1 LIAKELTGL
10 EDVRRYFERP
20 TGNSSWRT
28 KMDNHNSDLAQVA
41 DETLPE
47 PEIKTQKYRNLSP
60 LVAEM
65 LAHGSGVVG
74 TAMHFG
80 IAPNSIRRWLETN
93 HFCALVEQKREAYRL
108 ELLKTIQKAGQK
120 EHLWQASAWIL
131 ERNKAFEDEFK
142 LNKVDKGSGNV
153 VVQIAINH
161 PCLNEPETID
171 CDIEKE

>member
-1 LIAKELTGL
+1 MDTKDQLKDIPIDQVA
-10 EDVRRYFERP
+10 EDL
-20 TGNSSWRT
+20 
-28 KMDNHNSDLAQVA
+28 DNLNKDLAQA
-41 DETLPE
+41 SDETLPE

-65 LAHGSGVVG
+65 LAHGSGIVG

-120 EHLWQASAWIL
+120 PHLWAASAWLL
-131 ERNKAFEDEFK
+131 ERNKVFEDEFK
-142 LNKVDKGSGNV
+142 LNQDKGRAGNV

-161 PCLNEPETID
+161 PAAAKAASEL
-171 CDIEKE
+171 EKEE